1 MEVIYK
7 GVTFQGA
14 HKFEATVNGKFAKM
28 QYIGY
33 SYNVA
38 RRLFRE
44 YLQNL

>member
-1 MEVIYK
+1 MEIIYK
-7 GVTFQGA
+7 GTSYQGA
-14 HKFEATVNGKFAKM
+14 HRFDGWINGKFAKM